1 MIIKDLIVHVY
12 DIEVFENCFHCCCKN
27 TETGTITKF
36 EISERKNQLAEL
48 VDFFYY
54 KNEDKMFCGYNNK
67 HYDDVIIN
75 YTIDLF
81 YKLSQLSY
89 ERICRSLYNLSTTI
103 VNSEEGSIDKFKKW
117 KYAKYF
123 YSMDLLTM
131 QFSQKL
137 RVGLKTMQVTMHYK
151 NVQEYDGDF
160 SLPIPVEKIDEMIA
174 YNVNDVESTTEL
186 LNRLAPDVEL
196 RLFIEQEHGI
206 DCLSMDSVK
215 MAETFLLEK
224 FSEKSG
230 IPKNVIKEMRSPM
243 DYIPLK
249 DVILPFI
256 QYKNP
261 KLQSLLEDMKKQV
274 VYSKERKGYEKE
286 FVLSNVVYSV
296 GVGGIHTKHEPKIFL
311 PKADEF
317 LGHADVASMY
327 PSLLIEYGFG
337 PRQGG
342 EIFRELFAQLKAERL
357 EAKRTGQKTKNL
369 FLKIVLN
376 SPTGKM
382 QQEVSW
388 MYDPFNV
395 FRIRING
402 QLILLLLVDRLL
414 ELGCE
419 IIQCNTDGVV
429 YRAKNSLR
437 GAVSDAIKEV
447 ESLTRLE
454 FESDEYEAF
463 YQYAINDY
471 FGVMKGYSETKD
483 PDLIER
489 KGMFITKNKLGKG
502 LAPVV
507 IPKAV
512 INYFVKGEPIEEFIK
527 SDGDIRDFLMSQQV
541 DKKFEVWHGEHRVQR
556 INRFYASTDGP
567 YLFKGLVDPIKVVP
581 FVKITFK
588 GGKTIE
594 APKSEIEAQGRYWY
608 NPDITSI
615 EDIGTRAINLNETE
629 GLSNM
634 LTKSGVTILNQ
645 LYDTTVEGR
654 KINYR
659 YYISEAKKIVAD
671 FTEQQLSLFNDQ
683 QV

>member
-1 MIIKDLIVHVY
+1 MIIKEKRVVVY
-12 DIEVFENCFHCCCKN
+12 DIEVFSNCFHCCCKDTESN
-27 TETGTITKF
+27 TIYKF
-36 EISERKNQLAEL
+36 EISERVNQLKEL

-54 KNEDKMFCGYNNK
+54 ENKNRMFCGYNNK

-75 YTIDLF
+75 YIIDFF
-81 YKLSQLSY
+81 YKMETMPYWKICQSLFNLSQQ
-89 ERICRSLYNLSTTI
+89 I
-103 VNSEEGSIDKFKKW
+103 VNSEEGGDIPFKKW

-131 QFSQKL
+131 MFSQKL
-137 RVGLKTMQVTMHYK
+137 RVGLKTMQCTMHYR

-160 SLPIPVEKIDEMIA
+160 SLPIPKEEIDEMIE
-174 YNVNDVESTTEL
+174 YNINDVESTAAL
-186 LNRLAPDVEL
+186 LDKLKEQVEL

-224 FSEKSG
+224 FSERSG

-261 KLQSLLEDMKKQV
+261 KLQSVLEDMKKQV
-274 VYSKERKGYEKE
+274 VYSKERKSYEKK
-286 FVLSNVVYSV
+286 FVLSNVVYSI
-296 GVGGIHTKHEPKIFL
+296 GVGGIHSIHTPKIFL
-311 PKADEF
+311 PGPDEF
-317 LGHADVASMY
+317 IGHADVASMY

-342 EIFRELFAQLKAERL
+342 EIFRELFAQLKVERL
-357 EAKRTGQKTKNL
+357 EAKHTGQKVKNA

-395 FRIRING
+395 FRIRMNG
-402 QLILLLLVDRLL
+402 QLILLMLVDRLL

-419 IIQCNTDGVV
+419 IIQVNTDGVV
-429 YRAKNSLR
+429 YRAKKGLYEAIS
-437 GAVSDAIKEV
+437 AAIKEV
-447 ESLTRLE
+447 ESITHLE

-471 FGVMKGYSETKD
+471 FGVLKGGE
-483 PDLIER
+483 IEE
-489 KGMFITKNKLGKG
+489 KGMFITKTNLGKG
-502 LAPVV
+502 LSPTV

-512 INYFVKGEPIEEFIK
+512 INYFVKGEPIEETIK
-527 SDGDIRDFLMSQQV
+527 SDRDIRDFLMSQAV
-541 DKKFEVWHGEHRVQR
+541 DKKFSVMHGENRVQR

-567 YLFKGLVDPIKVVP
+567 YIFKRKFDPKDV
-581 FVKITFK
+581 
-588 GGKTIE
+588 GKYIGE
-594 APKSEIEAQGRYWY
+594 WDDIRIDDGWSEQ
-608 NPDITSI
+608 
-615 EDIGTRAINLNETE
+615 
-629 GLSNM
+629 NM
-634 LTKSGVTILNQ
+634 LTKSGVTILNKFDD
-645 LYDTTVEGR
+645 LPIEDR

-659 YYISEAKKIVAD
+659 YYISEAKKIVSEFA
-671 FTEQQLSLFNDQ
+671 EQQLELFSL
-683 QV
+683 